1 VDVQYKMKIQFKK
14 LHEDAIHPKYA
25 KPGDVGMD
33 LHSVEAFILKPNE
46 TRLTK
51 TGIAIKLPHG
61 YASLIWD
68 RSGLASKN
76 SIHVMGGVIDPEYRG
91 EYCVILKNLSNEEFL
106 VTKGMRIAQ
115 LLIQPVE
122 IAELE
127 EVDELDETERGT
139 GAFGHTGL

>member
-1 VDVQYKMKIQFKK
+1 MKIKFKK
-14 LHEDAIHPKYA
+14 LHEDAITPKYA

-33 LHSVEAFILKPNE
+33 LHSIEEFILKPNE

-51 TGIAIKLPHG
+51 TGISIQLPHG
-61 YASLIWD
+61 YASLIWP
-68 RSGLASKN
+68 RSGLASKK

-91 EYCVILKNLSNEEFL
+91 DYGVILKNLSQEDFE

-122 IAELE
+122 IADME
-127 EVDELDETERGT
+127 EVEELDDTERGS
-139 GAFGHTGL
+139 GAFGHTGN

>member
-1 VDVQYKMKIQFKK
+1 MVNIKLKK
-14 LHEDAIHPKYA
+14 LHEDAIIPKYT

-33 LHSVEAFILKPNE
+33 LHSIEEFILKPNE

-51 TGIAIKLPHG
+51 TGISLQLPRG
-61 YASLIWD
+61 YASLIWP

-91 EYCVILKNLSNEEFL
+91 DYGVILKNLGHEDFQ

-115 LLIQPVE
+115 LLIQPVVE
-122 IAELE
+122 AKIE
-127 EVDELDETERGT
+127 EVDELDETERGE
-139 GAFGHTGL
+139 GGFGHTGI